1 MLFEYSTQRL
11 LLKIIKPQQADQVLD
26 FYLRDKKLFE
36 QFEPERMENFYTSNF
51 QKKVLSFEGN
61 MTAQGSLFRF
71 YVYEKHNPD
80 RIIGTIC
87 IHHINRGFF
96 SSCEIGYKF
105 SSACHHMGYA
115 TESMQRIIAIAFGE
129 LKLHRITAWVLPDN
143 VPSIRLL
150 GRLGFQ
156 FEGICRDY
164 LLLQGKWRDHAQY
177 SLLSDDYSSAN
188 GHIQ

>member
-1 MLFEYSTQRL
+1 MLFEYRTERL
-11 LLKIIKPQQADQVLD
+11 LLKMIKPEQADQVLD

-36 QFEPERMENFYTSNF
+36 QFEPARMENFYTFKF
-51 QKKVLSFEGN
+51 QKKVLSFEGK
-61 MTAQGSLFRF
+61 MTAQGSLYRY
-71 YVYEKHNPD
+71 YVYEKHNPG
-80 RIIGTIC
+80 RIIGTVC

-105 SSACHHMGYA
+105 SSAYHHMGYA
-115 TESMQRIIAIAFGE
+115 TETIKLIIETIFGE
-129 LKLHRITAWVLPDN
+129 LKLHRIVAWVLPDN
-143 VPSIRLL
+143 MPSIRLL

-164 LLLQGKWRDHAQY
+164 LFLQGAWRDHAQY
-177 SLLSDDYSSAN
+177 SLLSDDYSSAT

>member
-1 MLFEYSTQRL
+1 
-11 LLKIIKPQQADQVLD
+11 
-26 FYLRDKKLFE
+26 
-36 QFEPERMENFYTSNF
+36 
-51 QKKVLSFEGN
+51 

-156 FEGICRDY
+156 FEGINHVSTKVGEKFLFSNEQLYAAMADECKRESINRIT
-164 LLLQGKWRDHAQY
+164 LKPAKNVQLKVAGQ
-177 SLLSDDYSSAN
+177 
-188 GHIQ
+188 